1 MADIDLDSDVEQD
14 QEEVEVE
21 EQLNKLSNKICYRNV
36 LQHYSVQ
43 KSWKKDL
50 SVINRVLQNRHELPE
65 FSQFALKINFS
76 KTKESKGLRDKL
88 TPGFITDLT
97 ARKAADPN
105 KKRKIN

>member
-14 QEEVEVE
+14 QEEVDVE
-21 EQLNKLSNKICYRNV
+21 YKLQKLSNRICYRNV
-36 LQHYSVQ
+36 LQHYSL
-43 KSWKKDL
+43 SWKKDL
-50 SVINRVLQNRHELPE
+50 NVINKILQKRHELPE

-76 KTKESKGLRDKL
+76 KTKESKGIRDKL

-97 ARKAADPN
+97 ARKKVDPN

>member
-14 QEEVEVE
+14 PEEVHVE
-21 EQLNKLSNKICYRNV
+21 QQLAKLSNRICYRNV
-36 LQHYSVQ
+36 LQHYST
-43 KSWKKDL
+43 SWKKDIG
-50 SVINRVLQNRHELPE
+50 VINRILQKRLELPE

-76 KTKESKGLRDKL
+76 KTKESKGIRDKL

-97 ARKAADPN
+97 ARKTVDPH